1 MSNDMKLI
9 MESFR
14 KNVIQEEEL
23 QTVGSV
29 LAIIQKFRQ
38 AKAGGD
44 VGKKALEMA
53 VEQVPGLN
61 NIWSIVKS
69 AKEAKDMIATLYGME
84 DKFQSNTGLDKI
96 NIDDNIS
103 KIVDDKVEA
112 AFLNYLI
119 DALGKMNPD
128 EQMPDAS
135 VMLQDFLA
143 KQFKGHTVK
152 K

>member
-53 VEQVPGLN
+53 VEQIPGLN
-61 NIWSIVKS
+61 NVWSIIKS
-69 AKEAKDMIATLYGME
+69 AKEAKDMIGTLYGME
-84 DKFQSNTGLDKI
+84 DKFQTNTGLDKL
-96 NIDDNIS
+96 NVDDDIS
-103 KIVDDKVEA
+103 RIVDDKVEA
-112 AFLNYLI
+112 AFLNFLI
-119 DALGKMNPD
+119 DKLGKMNPD
-128 EQMPDAS
+128 DPMPDAS

-143 KQFKGHTVK
+143 DKFNQHTVK

>member
-1 MSNDMKLI
+1 MKLI

-53 VEQVPGLN
+53 VEQIPGLN
-61 NIWSIVKS
+61 NVWSIIKS
-69 AKEAKDMIATLYGME
+69 AKEAKDMIGTLYGME
-84 DKFQSNTGLDKI
+84 DKFQTNTGLDKL
-96 NIDDNIS
+96 NVDDDIS
-103 KIVDDKVEA
+103 RIVDDKVEA
-112 AFLNYLI
+112 AFLNFLI
-119 DALGKMNPD
+119 DKLGKMNPD
-128 EQMPDAS
+128 DPMPDAS

-143 KQFKGHTVK
+143 DKFNQHTVK

>member
-1 MSNDMKLI
+1 MKMKLI

-38 AKAGGD
+38 AKAGGE

-53 VEQVPGLN
+53 LEQVPILN
-61 NIWSIVKS
+61 NIWSAVKG
-69 AKEAKDMIATLYGME
+69 AKEAKDMIGTLYGMK
-84 DKFQSNTGLDKI
+84 DSFQSNTGLDKL

-112 AFLNYLI
+112 AFLNYVIAELN
-119 DALGKMNPD
+119 KMNPD
-128 EQMPDAS
+128 EPMPD
-135 VMLQDFLA
+135 VGIMLQKFLSD
-143 KQFKGHTVK
+143 KFDKHSVRK
-152 K
+152 

>member
-1 MSNDMKLI
+1 

-53 VEQVPGLN
+53 VEQIPGLN
-61 NIWSIVKS
+61 NVWSIIKS
-69 AKEAKDMIATLYGME
+69 AKEAKDMIGTLYGME
-84 DKFQSNTGLDKI
+84 DKFQTNTGLDKL
-96 NIDDNIS
+96 NVDDDIS
-103 KIVDDKVEA
+103 RIVDDKVEA
-112 AFLNYLI
+112 AFLNFLI
-119 DALGKMNPD
+119 DKLGKMNPD
-128 EQMPDAS
+128 DPMPDAS

-143 KQFKGHTVK
+143 DKFNQHTVK

>member
-1 MSNDMKLI
+1 MKMKLI

-23 QTVGSV
+23 ETVGSV

-53 VEQVPGLN
+53 VEQVPMLN
-61 NIWSIVKS
+61 NVWSIIKG

-84 DKFQSNTGLDKI
+84 DKFQSNTGLDKL

-103 KIVDDKVEA
+103 KIVDDKIEA

-128 EQMPDAS
+128 DPMPD
-135 VMLQDFLA
+135 VNIMLQDFLA
-143 KQFKGHTVK
+143 DKFNQHTVK

>member
-14 KNVIQEEEL
+14 KNVIQEEEIE
-23 QTVGSV
+23 TVGSV

-38 AKAGGD
+38 AKAGGE
-44 VGKKALEMA
+44 VGKKALEMTI
-53 VEQVPGLN
+53 EQIPVLN
-61 NIWSIVKS
+61 NIWSAVQG
-69 AKEAKDMIATLYGME
+69 AKEAKDMIGILYGMD
-84 DKFQSNTGLDKI
+84 DKFQSNTGLDKL

-112 AFLNYLI
+112 AFLNHLI
-119 DALGKMNPD
+119 DDLGKMNPD
-128 EQMPDAS
+128 DQMPD
-135 VMLQDFLA
+135 VDIILQDFLA
-143 KQFKGHTVK
+143 NKFEGHTVK

>member
-53 VEQVPGLN
+53 VEQSQGL
-61 NIWSIVKS
+61 I
-69 AKEAKDMIATLYGME
+69 MYGVLLRAPR
-84 DKFQSNTGLDKI
+84 KPRI
-96 NIDDNIS
+96 
-103 KIVDDKVEA
+103 
-112 AFLNYLI
+112 
-119 DALGKMNPD
+119 
-128 EQMPDAS
+128 
-135 VMLQDFLA
+135 
-143 KQFKGHTVK
+143 
-152 K
+152 